1 MAAVVAAAAVDCA
14 AAYGGPGVEASV
26 VVGLDVMKLAEPG
39 TEQGVG
45 EELALF
51 ERRAGIVPEQTAEER
66 SVPVVA
72 AAAVVV
78 AADGLVPEATAWT
91 AGADGSV
98 GTVAGITVLGSWVS
112 QSLALHHPQAVTVEA
127 GRTASPV
134 V

>member
-14 AAYGGPGVEASV
+14 AAYAGPGVEASV
-26 VVGLDVMKLAEPG
+26 GVGLDVMKLAEPG

-66 SVPVVA
+66 PVPVVA
-72 AAAVVV
+72 AAAVV

>member
-26 VVGLDVMKLAEPG
+26 GVGLDVMKLAEPG

-72 AAAVVV
+72 AAVVV
-78 AADGLVPEATAWT
+78 ADGLVPEATAWT
-91 AGADGSV
+91 AGVDGSV